1 MCLRRNFRR
10 RRQLVVAERA
20 AGADVAA
27 DAALAWLARGRCAT
41 VSGMV
46 AAGHERDGM
55 ADGADRV
62 VPAALLRDVVRYFRP
77 LRVVLFGSSGRGE
90 AGTDSDLD
98 LAVILPDDAP
108 AALLHWR
115 AVNEARR
122 GHDLAVD
129 IVPYRLSAFT
139 TAAQHVGTLPWII
152 ATEGRVIWAKA
163 GTSPF

>member
-1 MCLRRNFRR
+1 
-10 RRQLVVAERA
+10 
-20 AGADVAA
+20 
-27 DAALAWLARGRCAT
+27 
-41 VSGMV
+41 MV
-46 AAGHERDGM
+46 AVGHEGEGM

-90 AGTDSDLD
+90 AQADSDLD

-115 AVNEARR
+115 AANEARR
-122 GHDLAVD
+122 GHHLAVD